1 MTRYDVSTFGEG
13 QLRLTVP
20 RGDRL
25 LTARSLSMT
34 AAGSEANVAGLL
46 AQLGHQT
53 MWGSLVPVGELGD
66 RILNEY
72 RAVGVDLSHVKR
84 TKEGRVALYFLES
97 GEAPMPGRVTYD
109 REHTPFRDIEPAAF
123 EWDAVL
129 DTRVLFVTGITT
141 ALTEKTSAFIRYAV
155 TEAHRRGIE
164 VALDVNY
171 RSLLWSPQD
180 ARNTLR
186 RLLGYVDILFC
197 SRQDGQRV
205 FGVAGA
211 DGEQVAQA
219 LRESTGVKT
228 VISTDRVNGVYYAG
242 PEGNKNY
249 EVAVVPVTDRPGA
262 GDAFV
267 AGTLDG
273 HLNGDIL
280 AGIGHGL
287 RTASYALTHHGDLT
301 HIDRADLTAP
311 ASSDIVR

>member
-84 TKEGRVALYFLES
+84 TQEGRVALYFLES

-109 REHTPFRDIEPAAF
+109 REHTPFRDIEPASF

-129 DTRVLFVTGITT
+129 DTRVLFVTGI
-141 ALTEKTSAFIRYAV
+141 
-155 TEAHRRGIE
+155 
-164 VALDVNY
+164 
-171 RSLLWSPQD
+171 
-180 ARNTLR
+180 
-186 RLLGYVDILFC
+186 
-197 SRQDGQRV
+197 
-205 FGVAGA
+205 
-211 DGEQVAQA
+211 
-219 LRESTGVKT
+219 STGY
-228 VISTDRVNGVYYAG
+228 R
-242 PEGNKNY
+242 
-249 EVAVVPVTDRPGA
+249 
-262 GDAFV
+262 
-267 AGTLDG
+267 
-273 HLNGDIL
+273 
-280 AGIGHGL
+280 
-287 RTASYALTHHGDLT
+287 
-301 HIDRADLTAP
+301 
-311 ASSDIVR
+311 